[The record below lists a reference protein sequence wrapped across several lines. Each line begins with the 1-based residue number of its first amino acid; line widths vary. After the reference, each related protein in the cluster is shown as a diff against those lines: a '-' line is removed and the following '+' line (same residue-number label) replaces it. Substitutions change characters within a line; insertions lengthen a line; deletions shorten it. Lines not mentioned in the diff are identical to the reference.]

1 MLDPRLL
8 ELLCCPAVDG
18 GTPCRGELRET
29 PGGLACGTCGRVYPV
44 VDGIPVMLQDQ
55 AVKEAR

>member
-8 ELLCCPAVDG
+8 ELLCCPAETG
-18 GTPCRGELRET
+18 GDACHGALAERPE
-29 PGGLACGTCGRVYPV
+29 GLLCLKCGLLYPV

-55 AVKEAR
+55 ATRESR